1 MVDENKILVVSDLNK
16 KENEQVIFDT
26 INSTGVKLT
35 ASDIIKNAL
44 FQKIKLSGKSLENFY
59 SETWQKCFED
69 SSVLLGLR
77 TFCLYFQNTAIMIS
91 LIRCCFAADIHP
103 GFTRWIRM
111 PRQSGSIGTGSWR
124 TEAFGARI

>member
-16 KENEQVIFDT
+16 KENEQVIFDN

-69 SSVLLGLR
+69 SSVLLGLHI
-77 TFCLYFQNTAIMIS
+77 FCLYFQNTATMIS
-91 LIRCCFAADIHP
+91 LIRCCSAVSIHP
-103 GFTRWIRM
+103 GFTR
-111 PRQSGSIGTGSWR
+111 
-124 TEAFGARI
+124 